1 MKIFIFYIFLFL
13 SITKIHSKLP
23 EELRQKLL
31 SKFTKK
37 ISLNNL
43 DELELLEDRFIST
56 DSNDL
61 KVSYDF
67 SKISSLLDDYGY
79 PQEYNFLEDI
89 NATVRVKDQAR
100 CGCCW
105 SHASTSALAYRYQ
118 KLGIDVDLSPQHG
131 LSCYLKDCDAG
142 NYLID
147 PQLNLVKNGT
157 VTEECLPF
165 SSADG
170 KTIEKCPA
178 TCKDGSPMKKYYS
191 QNAYMTQDYYSDD
204 YFYDIILIIIDQL
217 NTNGPV
223 VSAIKVYG
231 DFVDW
236 HNDPIKCH
244 NEIYS
249 YDGKSEL
256 YGGHA
261 VTIVGYGFI
270 NNQFYWLIQNS
281 WGQDTCDKG
290 FVKVEFG
297 QIGVENIA
305 FSEPYIPEE
314 GITPINLTVSFDSI
328 DSKCNM
334 KVHTT
339 SSYEKW
345 QNSLD
350 LLFKLENGS
359 KDFNFQCSTTSMPL
373 KGKELKCYYQRQ
385 NYFANKGVY
394 QLVGSN
400 SLGDNN
406 NFILDDSFNKI
417 SFTYYGIDT
426 IMPIFPYYQYFFIS
440 EEGDRIAFY
449 YESENLNQ
457 VDFSPIYPSVNDERA
472 LSNCHKVN
480 FNLNGEDTNL
490 IYCDITKDEIDYFD
504 YYNNDDGELVYNYL
518 CGLKVTTY
526 TMVYKLNKDVSPL
539 FRIQNLIIPGKSII
553 TKYDKFILV
562 STVEGKSSFN
572 EAETFDVL
580 INIEK
585 NGYNNTYLLECS
597 TGIPQIGSNNRIVCF
612 INTDKSISL
621 GYDNIY
627 LLPFSFPYRL
637 HKIYQIL
644 INDTIKGITD
654 DPTPEPEPK
663 PSISYFLKLSIFLV
677 VSILFLF

>member
-43 DELELLEDRFIST
+43 DDLMLLEDRFMST

-61 KVSYDF
+61 TFSYDF
-67 SKISSLLDDYGY
+67 YKIRDLLDDYGY

-89 NATVRVKDQAR
+89 NATIRVKDQAR

-147 PQLNLVKNGT
+147 SQLNLVKNGT

-170 KTIEKCPA
+170 KTIEECPA
-178 TCKDGSPMKKYYS
+178 ACKDGSPMKKYYS

-217 NTNGPV
+217 YTNGPV

-231 DFVDW
+231 DFYDL
-236 HNDPIKCH
+236 HRDPIKCH
-244 NEIYS
+244 NEIYT

-281 WGQDTCDKG
+281 WGEDTCDKG

-305 FSEPYIPEE
+305 FSEPYISEE
-314 GITPINLTVSFDSI
+314 SITPINLTVSFDSI
-328 DSKCNM
+328 DLSCNM

-339 SSYEKW
+339 SSNEKW

-350 LLFKLENGS
+350 LLFKLENGT
-359 KDFNFQCSTTSMPL
+359 KDFNFQMQC
-373 KGKELKCYYQRQ
+373 
-385 NYFANKGVY
+385 
-394 QLVGSN
+394 
-400 SLGDNN
+400 
-406 NFILDDSFNKI
+406 
-417 SFTYYGIDT
+417 
-426 IMPIFPYYQYFFIS
+426 YFF
-440 EEGDRIAFY
+440 
-449 YESENLNQ
+449 
-457 VDFSPIYPSVNDERA
+457 
-472 LSNCHKVN
+472 
-480 FNLNGEDTNL
+480 
-490 IYCDITKDEIDYFD
+490 
-504 YYNNDDGELVYNYL
+504 
-518 CGLKVTTY
+518 
-526 TMVYKLNKDVSPL
+526 
-539 FRIQNLIIPGKSII
+539 SI
-553 TKYDKFILV
+553 
-562 STVEGKSSFN
+562 
-572 EAETFDVL
+572 
-580 INIEK
+580 
-585 NGYNNTYLLECS
+585 
-597 TGIPQIGSNNRIVCF
+597 
-612 INTDKSISL
+612 
-621 GYDNIY
+621 
-627 LLPFSFPYRL
+627 
-637 HKIYQIL
+637 
-644 INDTIKGITD
+644 
-654 DPTPEPEPK
+654 
-663 PSISYFLKLSIFLV
+663 
-677 VSILFLF
+677 